1 MPDAPSSATERAP
14 MLGGRFADPLI
25 RALAVFLAG
34 MVLLLA
40 LDLVSEPSGRAGE
53 DIAIDR
59 ALSGTDHALATV
71 VGDIGEETPDASD
84 ADSAERRERAQSA
97 AFFVEQANL
106 AWRRGEIDQ
115 SDAAE
120 QDRGAS
126 ALLAFLGELWTLG
139 WLLLPL
145 GALSARL
152 TCPATGMRHPQW
164 PVIFAGEALGGSA
177 AFIALALALH
187 QLGLPARFVL
197 APLVSAIVVLNAWR
211 LRDHARLDRATTLL
225 RLAPLLVLLT
235 VILIGARIVLVRLGM
250 LG

>member
-1 MPDAPSSATERAP
+1 
-14 MLGGRFADPLI
+14 MLGDRFADPLI

-115 SDAAE
+115 TDAAE

-126 ALLAFLGELWTLG
+126 ALLTFLGELWTLG

-164 PVIFAGEALGGSA
+164 PVIFAGEALGGSV
-177 AFIALALALH
+177 AFIALALCC
-187 QLGLPARFVL
+187 GLP
-197 APLVSAIVVLNAWR
+197 PCWCC
-211 LRDHARLDRATTLL
+211 
-225 RLAPLLVLLT
+225 
-235 VILIGARIVLVRLGM
+235 
-250 LG
+250 

>member
-1 MPDAPSSATERAP
+1 
-14 MLGGRFADPLI
+14 MLGDRFADPLI

-115 SDAAE
+115 TDAAE

-126 ALLAFLGELWTLG
+126 ALLTFLGELWTLG

-145 GALSARL
+145 GALSAARA
-152 TCPATGMRHPQW
+152 C
-164 PVIFAGEALGGSA
+164 AG
-177 AFIALALALH
+177 
-187 QLGLPARFVL
+187 
-197 APLVSAIVVLNAWR
+197 
-211 LRDHARLDRATTLL
+211 RA
-225 RLAPLLVLLT
+225 
-235 VILIGARIVLVRLGM
+235 
-250 LG
+250 